1 MKRINLLAKIVSS
14 LPSKYKILDVGCCDM
29 PATQIN
35 NDKSLLHNVLR
46 NSVKTKKNLLGIDN
60 NFSKIKLMKS
70 LDYNCL
76 YDDITKT
83 KIKTKFDLIIV
94 GELIEHIQSLDLLMK
109 NLKKLLNKNGKIYM
123 SSPNPNGIMS
133 VIGYWLILNE
143 RGGEG
148 HVLWQSPKTMR
159 HLCHTNDLYLNK
171 VIHCD
176 WDYPKLWMHIAKPFE
191 IFSRLKPTLVFEI
204 IKKIN

>member
-1 MKRINLLAKIVSS
+1 MKRINFLSKIVSS
-14 LPSKYKILDVGCCDM
+14 LPSKSKILDVGCCDM
-29 PATQIN
+29 PATQIH
-35 NDKSLLHNVLR
+35 DMSLLHNILR

-83 KIKTKFDLIIV
+83 KIKTKFDIIIV
-94 GELIEHIQSLDLLMK
+94 GELIEHIQRLDLLMK
-109 NLKKLLNKNGKIYM
+109 NLKKLLNKNGKIYI

-133 VIGYWLILNE
+133 VIGYWLTLNE

-148 HVLWQSPKTMR
+148 HVLWQSPKTMQ
-159 HLCHTNDLYLNK
+159 HLCYINDLYLKK

-176 WDYPKLWMHIAKPFE
+176 WDYPKIWMLIAKPFE
-191 IFSRLKPTLVFEI
+191 IFPRLKPTLVFEI
-204 IKKIN
+204 IEKNN